1 MFEVTI
7 KAIGFQGQPL
17 VKVTLWGDSYGSV
30 HGKIKKGDWL
40 EVDGKYKGS
49 AGQNGRQ
56 YHQITPKFLRVNGEY
71 VEQTQGERPTVVN
84 PVAAESGALPF

>member
-17 VKVTLWGDSYGSV
+17 VKVSLWDNYAAV

-56 YHQITPKFLRVNGEY
+56 YHQITPKFLRVNGETVTP
-71 VEQTQGERPTVVN
+71 VETARPNVVN